1 MTELINLIRNNIKP
15 FNIGPVDAFR
25 DRINA
30 MTNIDDLISLRS
42 SLEHFDGSCS
52 FPGLL
57 EDYSFGRYVTEEWNV
72 SVDWYANHYNDET
85 LNIDFYGGGG
95 KWKSVW
101 DLTQVIDL
109 VRHVDNAL
117 VVGDLPDQ
125 LSLTKRGAEV
135 TLTQLNT
142 DEPWLYISN
151 LYDAKVKGQENIATF
166 IAHLMLDTQVALVK
180 IRMNTLYDEFVPKSN

>member
-1 MTELINLIRNNIKP
+1 MTELINLIRAKHKV

-30 MTNIDDLISLRS
+30 MANIDDLISLRS
-42 SLEHFDGSCS
+42 SLEQFDGSCS

-95 KWKSVW
+95 KWKSV
-101 DLTQVIDL
+101 
-109 VRHVDNAL
+109 
-117 VVGDLPDQ
+117 
-125 LSLTKRGAEV
+125 
-135 TLTQLNT
+135 
-142 DEPWLYISN
+142 
-151 LYDAKVKGQENIATF
+151 
-166 IAHLMLDTQVALVK
+166 
-180 IRMNTLYDEFVPKSN
+180 